1 MIFSPRK
8 CHHMFLEGHTQTD
21 TKVGMKLK
29 LKVVETKNHQV
40 NLKNNLKFNIV
51 INILCRKTA
60 QKLIPLSRK
69 NIYFHMTK

>member
-29 LKVVETKNHQV
+29 LKVVETKNH
-40 NLKNNLKFNIV
+40 
-51 INILCRKTA
+51 
-60 QKLIPLSRK
+60 
-69 NIYFHMTK
+69 